1 MSVQQAFQKQNSK
14 DLPEVLPSQ
23 NLKAPFKLAGSAE
36 DQKYLAEIVNNVA
49 KSRLGREILE
59 DAACQGYT
67 LHLEDLGRST
77 LGTCSAE
84 KKRIVLSARQNAD
97 IHVITLAHEAR
108 HAGQIGRGA
117 ISGYNEAY
125 SFKTQ
130 MPHKRLMDADAVAS
144 SIVVGEEL
152 AAAGDR
158 WPLVRA
164 GKNYDKMIQAY
175 ENALNEGKTQK
186 EAFTACMLGWYDF
199 TARKMAY
206 EEDHLMQPMRDG
218 YYAMNDKAAY
228 RPVSL
233 RKSIDM
239 ICTFDG
245 GSYFTE
251 KESVLKTPE
260 RAGISS
266 YTADWI
272 EKHVEACRR
281 QIGIDVR
288 PAVTGM
294 PVYQVSGCMV
304 AAREEKYGKAPKVLS
319 EQGKDELLAAK
330 ERGAFKSAGA
340 VLLPAV
346 KKRSVS
352 R

>member
-1 MSVQQAFQKQNSK
+1 MPLQQVFQKQS
-14 DLPEVLPSQ
+14 DQCPSGAVPVR
-23 NLKAPFKLAGSAE
+23 NLFPAFKLAGTPE
-36 DQKYLAEIVNNVA
+36 EQKYLAETVSRVA
-49 KSRLGREILE
+49 SSRLGREILE
-59 DAACQGYT
+59 DAARQGYT
-67 LHLEDLGRST
+67 LHLEDLGKST
-77 LGTCSAE
+77 LGTCSACS
-84 KKRIVLSARQNAD
+84 KRIVLSSRQSSD
-97 IHVITLAHEAR
+97 SHVITLAHEAR
-108 HAGQIGRGA
+108 HAGQMARGA
-117 ISGYNEAY
+117 VSGYDETF

-130 MPHKRLMDADAVAS
+130 MPHKRLMEADAVAV

-158 WPLVRA
+158 RPVNA
-164 GKNYDKMIQAY
+164 AAEKYDKMVDAY
-175 ENALNEGKTQK
+175 ESSINAGKTQK
-186 EAFTACMLGWYDF
+186 EALTACMLSWYDF

-218 YYAMNDKAAY
+218 YYAMNDTGVF
-228 RPVSL
+228 RPLSL
-233 RKSIDM
+233 RKSIGT

-251 KESVLKTPE
+251 REAVLKTPE

-266 YTADWI
+266 YTAAWI
-272 EKHVEACRR
+272 EKHIETCRR
-281 QIGIDVR
+281 RLDVDVR

-294 PVYQVSGCMV
+294 PVYQVSECMI

-319 EQGKDELLAAK
+319 AQGKEELLAAK
-330 ERGAFKSAGA
+330 ERGAVKPAGA
-340 VLLPAV
+340 VVLSAV